1 MSAREEIAAIPRVPV
16 FAAGEL
22 TERLI
27 VQKQGPIGWVTF
39 NNPARRNAISVDMW
53 EAIPRALDRFA
64 ADPAMR
70 AIVLTGA
77 GDKAFVSGADIS
89 QFDQARAD
97 SAGVQRYEEIAEGA
111 QLRLQQCD
119 VPVLAMIRG
128 FCLGGGLNIALASD
142 LRIAADDA
150 RLGIPAARL
159 GLAYRASSTKN
170 LVDTIGPANA
180 REVLLTGRQFD
191 AEEAL
196 AMGLLN
202 RVVPAAALEDA
213 VLDYCALF
221 ADNAP
226 LTMRA
231 AKRII
236 RELLKSHADFDAA
249 ACRAFVQECFA
260 SADYAE
266 GRRAFKEKRR
276 PKFSGK

>member
-1 MSAREEIAAIPRVPV
+1 MTRDELTAIPRTPV

-22 TERLI
+22 SERLI
-27 VQKQGPIGWVTF
+27 VEKQGPIGWIIF
-39 NNPARRNAISVDMW
+39 NNPARRNAVSLDMW
-53 EAIPRALDRFA
+53 EAIPQALDRFEADA
-64 ADPAMR
+64 AIR
-70 AIVLTGA
+70 AIVLAGA

-111 QLRLQQCD
+111 QQRLQQCER
-119 VPVLAMIRG
+119 PVLAMIRG
-128 FCLGGGLNIALASD
+128 FCLGGGMNIALACD

-170 LVDTIGPANA
+170 LVDTVGPASA
-180 REVLLTGRQFD
+180 REVLLTGRQFN

-196 AMGLLN
+196 AMGLVN
-202 RVVPAAALEDA
+202 RVVPAAALQNA
-213 VLDYCALF
+213 VLDYCGMF

-236 RELLKSHADFDAA
+236 RELLTSHADFDAA
-249 ACRAFVQECFA
+249 ACRAYVQECFE

-276 PKFSGK
+276 PNFSGK

>member
-1 MSAREEIAAIPRVPV
+1 MTKEEFAAIPRAPV

-27 VQKQGPIGWVTF
+27 VEKQGPIGWLVF

-53 EAIPRALDRFA
+53 EAIPRAIDRFE
-64 ADPAMR
+64 ADAGIR
-70 AIVLTGA
+70 AIVLAGA
-77 GDKAFVSGADIS
+77 GDQAFVAGADIS

-97 SAGVQRYEEIAEGA
+97 SAGVLRYEEIAEGA

-119 VPVLAMIRG
+119 RPLLAMIRG
-128 FCLGGGLNIALASD
+128 YCLGGGLNIALACD

-150 RLGIPAARL
+150 KLGIPAARL

-180 REVLLTGRQFD
+180 REVLLTARQFN

-196 AMGLLN
+196 AMGFVN
-202 RVVPAAALEDA
+202 RVVPAAALESA
-213 VLDYCALF
+213 VLDYCGMF

-236 RELLKSHADFDAA
+236 REILKSHAGFDAA
-249 ACRAFVQECFA
+249 ACRAYVKECFE

-276 PKFSGK
+276 PNFSGK

>member
-1 MSAREEIAAIPRVPV
+1 VTKAELAAIPRVPV
-16 FAAGEL
+16 FAPGEL
-22 TERLI
+22 TERL
-27 VQKQGPIGWVTF
+27 VAEKQGPIGWLVF
-39 NNPARRNAISVDMW
+39 NNPARRNAVSVDMW
-53 EAIPRALDRFA
+53 EALPRVLDRFES
-64 ADPAMR
+64 DPGLR

-77 GDKAFVSGADIS
+77 GDKAFVAGADIS

-111 QLRLQQCD
+111 QLRLQACD
-119 VPVLAMIRG
+119 RPVLAMIRG
-128 FCLGGGLNIALASD
+128 FCLGGGLNIALACD

-150 RLGIPAARL
+150 RIGIPAARL

-191 AEEAL
+191 AAEAL
-196 AMGLLN
+196 AMGLVN
-202 RVVPAAALEDA
+202 RVVPAAALADA
-213 VLDYCALF
+213 VLEYCGLF

-236 RELLKSHADFDAA
+236 RELLRSHAGFDAA
-249 ACRAFVQECFA
+249 ACRAYVQECFE

-266 GRRAFKEKRR
+266 GRRAFREKRR
-276 PKFSGK
+276 PNFSGK

>member
-1 MSAREEIAAIPRVPV
+1 MTKEGLAAIPRVPV

-27 VQKQGPIGWVTF
+27 VEKQGPIGWLIF

-53 EAIPRALDRFA
+53 EAIPRAIDRFE
-64 ADPAMR
+64 ADAGIR
-70 AIVLTGA
+70 AIVLAGA
-77 GDKAFVSGADIS
+77 GDQAFVAGADIS

-119 VPVLAMIRG
+119 RPLLAMIRG
-128 FCLGGGLNIALASD
+128 YCLGGGLNIALACD

-150 RLGIPAARL
+150 KLGIPAARL

-170 LVDTIGPANA
+170 LVDTIGPAKA
-180 REVLLTGRQFD
+180 REVLLTARQFN

-196 AMGLLN
+196 AMGFVN
-202 RVVPAAALEDA
+202 RVVSAAALESA
-213 VLDYCALF
+213 VLDYCGMF

-236 RELLKSHADFDAA
+236 REILKSHAGFDAA
-249 ACRAFVQECFA
+249 ACRAYVKECFE

-276 PKFSGK
+276 PNFSGK

>member
-1 MSAREEIAAIPRVPV
+1 MTKEELAAIARTPV
-16 FAAGEL
+16 FTAGEM

-27 VQKQGPIGWVTF
+27 VEKQGPIGWLVF
-39 NNPARRNAISVDMW
+39 NNPERRNAISVDMW
-53 EAIPRALDRFA
+53 EGIPQALDRFE
-64 ADPAMR
+64 ADPAIR
-70 AIVLTGA
+70 AIVLAGA

-111 QLRLQQCD
+111 QLRLQQFD
-119 VPVLAMIRG
+119 RPVLAMIRG
-128 FCLGGGLNIALASD
+128 FCLGGGLNIALACD

-150 RLGIPAARL
+150 RLGIPAARIGL
-159 GLAYRASSTKN
+159 GYRASSTKN

-180 REVLLTGRQFD
+180 REILLTARQLT
-191 AEEAL
+191 AGEAL
-196 AMGLLN
+196 AMGLVN
-202 RVVPAAALEDA
+202 RVVPAAELLDA
-213 VLDYCALF
+213 VLDYCGMF

-226 LTMRA
+226 LTMRT

-236 RELLKSHADFDAA
+236 RELLKSHVGVDVA
-249 ACRAFVQECFA
+249 ACRAYVQECFE

-276 PKFSGK
+276 PIFSGK

>member
-1 MSAREEIAAIPRVPV
+1 MTKEELAAIGRTSV
-16 FAAGEL
+16 FAAGEM

-27 VQKQGPIGWVTF
+27 VEKQGPIGWLVF
-39 NNPARRNAISVDMW
+39 NNPARRNAISIDMW
-53 EAIPRALDRFA
+53 EGIPQALDRFE
-64 ADPAMR
+64 ADPAIR
-70 AIVLTGA
+70 AIVLSGA

-119 VPVLAMIRG
+119 RPVLAMIRG
-128 FCLGGGLNIALASD
+128 FCLGGGLNIALTCD

-150 RLGIPAARL
+150 RLGIPAARIGL
-159 GLAYRASSTKN
+159 GYRASSTKN
-170 LVDTIGPANA
+170 LIDTVGPANA
-180 REVLLTGRQFD
+180 REILLTARQLN

-196 AMGLLN
+196 AMGLVS
-202 RVVPAAALEDA
+202 RVVPAAALHDA
-213 VLDYCALF
+213 VLDYCGTF

-226 LTMRA
+226 LTMRT
-231 AKRII
+231 AKRVI
-236 RELLKSHADFDAA
+236 RELLKSHAGFDAV
-249 ACRAFVQECFA
+249 ACRAYVRECFE

-276 PKFSGK
+276 PIFSGK

>member
-1 MSAREEIAAIPRVPV
+1 MTKEELAAVLRTPV

-27 VQKQGPIGWVTF
+27 VEKQGPVGWLVF

-53 EAIPRALDRFA
+53 EAIPPALDRFE
-64 ADPAMR
+64 ADPEIR

-77 GDKAFVSGADIS
+77 GDKAFVSGADVS
-89 QFDQARAD
+89 QFDQERSDA
-97 SAGVQRYEEIAEGA
+97 AGVQRYEEIAEGA
-111 QLRLQQCD
+111 QLRLQACER
-119 VPVLAMIRG
+119 PVLAMIRG
-128 FCLGGGLNIALASD
+128 FCLGGGLNIALTCD

-150 RLGIPAARL
+150 RFGVPAARL

-170 LVDTIGPANA
+170 LVDTIGPAHA

-191 AEEAL
+191 AAEA
-196 AMGLLN
+196 ATMGLVN
-202 RVVPAAALEDA
+202 RVVPAATLRET
-213 VLDYCALF
+213 VLDYCAMF

-236 RELLKSHADFDAA
+236 RELLKSHAGFDAA
-249 ACRAFVQECFA
+249 ACRGYVQECFE

-266 GRRAFKEKRR
+266 GRRAFQEKRR
-276 PKFSGK
+276 PNFSGK

>member
-1 MSAREEIAAIPRVPV
+1 MTKEELAAIARTPV
-16 FAAGEL
+16 FAAGEM
-22 TERLI
+22 TERL
-27 VQKQGPIGWVTF
+27 VVEKQGPIGWLVF
-39 NNPARRNAISVDMW
+39 NNPERRNAISIDMW
-53 EAIPRALDRFA
+53 EGIPQALDRFE
-64 ADPAMR
+64 ADPAIR

-111 QLRLQQCD
+111 QLRLQHCD
-119 VPVLAMIRG
+119 RPVLAMIRG
-128 FCLGGGLNIALASD
+128 FCLGGGLNIALACD

-150 RLGIPAARL
+150 RLGIPAARIGL
-159 GLAYRASSTKN
+159 GYRASSTKN

-180 REVLLTGRQFD
+180 REVLLTARQLN
-191 AEEAL
+191 AGEAL
-196 AMGLLN
+196 AMGLVN
-202 RVVPAAALEDA
+202 RVVSATTLLDA
-213 VLDYCALF
+213 VLDYCGMF

-226 LTMRA
+226 LTMRT

-236 RELLKSHADFDAA
+236 RELLKSHAGVDIA
-249 ACRAFVQECFA
+249 ACRAYVRECFE

-276 PKFSGK
+276 PIFSGK

>member
-1 MSAREEIAAIPRVPV
+1 MTKQELTAIARAPA
-16 FAAGEL
+16 FAAGQM

-27 VQKQGPIGWVTF
+27 VEKQGPIGWIVF
-39 NNPARRNAISVDMW
+39 NNPERRNALSIDMW
-53 EAIPRALDRFA
+53 EAIPKALDRFE
-64 ADPAMR
+64 ADAEIR

-77 GDKAFVSGADIS
+77 GEKAFVSGADIS

-119 VPVLAMIRG
+119 RPVLAMIRG
-128 FCLGGGLNIALASD
+128 YCLGGGLNIALASD
-142 LRIAADDA
+142 LRVAADDA
-150 RLGIPAARL
+150 RLGIPAARIGL
-159 GLAYRASSTKN
+159 GYRASSTKN

-180 REVLLTGRQFD
+180 REVLLTGRQFTAD
-191 AEEAL
+191 EAL
-196 AMGLLN
+196 AMGLVN
-202 RVVPAAALEDA
+202 RVVPAAALQDA
-213 VLDYCALF
+213 VLEYCGLF

-226 LTMRA
+226 LTMRT

-236 RELLKSHADFDAA
+236 REVLKSHAGFDAA
-249 ACRAFVQECFA
+249 ACRAYVQECFE

-276 PKFSGK
+276 PIFSGK

>member
-1 MSAREEIAAIPRVPV
+1 MTKEELAAIPRVPV
-16 FAAGEL
+16 FAPGES

-27 VQKQGPIGWVTF
+27 VEQQGPIGWVVF
-39 NNPARRNAISVDMW
+39 NNPDRRNAVSVDMW
-53 EAIPRALDRFA
+53 EALPGALDRFES
-64 ADPAMR
+64 DPDVR
-70 AIVLTGA
+70 AIVLAGA

-97 SAGVQRYEEIAEGA
+97 RAGVQRYEEIAEGA
-111 QLRLQQCD
+111 QLRLQQCEQ
-119 VPVLAMIRG
+119 PVLAMIRG
-128 FCLGGGLNIALASD
+128 YCLGGGLNIALACD

-150 RLGIPAARL
+150 RIGIPAARL

-170 LVDTIGPANA
+170 LVDTVGPASA

-191 AEEAL
+191 AVEAL
-196 AMGLLN
+196 AMGLVN
-202 RVVPAAALEDA
+202 RVVPAASLQDA
-213 VLDYCALF
+213 VLDYCAMF

-226 LTMRA
+226 LTMRT

-236 RELLKSHADFDAA
+236 RELLKPHAEFDAA
-249 ACRAFVQECFA
+249 ACRRYVQECFE

>member
-1 MSAREEIAAIPRVPV
+1 MTKEELAAIARAPV
-16 FAAGEL
+16 FAAGEM

-27 VQKQGPIGWVTF
+27 VEKQGPIGWLVF
-39 NNPARRNAISVDMW
+39 NNPERRNAISVDMW
-53 EAIPRALDRFA
+53 EGIPQALDRFE
-64 ADPAMR
+64 ADPAIR
-70 AIVLTGA
+70 AIVLAGA

-119 VPVLAMIRG
+119 RPVLAMIRG
-128 FCLGGGLNIALASD
+128 FCLGGGLNIALACD

-150 RLGIPAARL
+150 RLGIPAARIGL
-159 GLAYRASSTKN
+159 GYRASSTKN

-180 REVLLTGRQFD
+180 REILLTARQLN
-191 AEEAL
+191 AAEAL
-196 AMGLLN
+196 AMGLVN
-202 RVVPAAALEDA
+202 RVVPAAGLPDA
-213 VLDYCALF
+213 VLDYCGMF

-226 LTMRA
+226 LTMRT

-236 RELLKSHADFDAA
+236 RELLKSHAGFDAA
-249 ACRAFVQECFA
+249 ACRAYVQECFE

-266 GRRAFKEKRR
+266 GRRAFKAKRR
-276 PKFSGK
+276 PIFSGK

>member
-1 MSAREEIAAIPRVPV
+1 MTKEELAALPRTPV

-27 VQKQGPIGWVTF
+27 VQKQGPIGWIVF
-39 NNPARRNAISVDMW
+39 NNPARRNAISMDMW
-53 EAIPRALDRFA
+53 EAIPQALDRFEGDA
-64 ADPAMR
+64 AIR
-70 AIVLTGA
+70 AIVLAGA

-119 VPVLAMIRG
+119 RPLLAMIRG
-128 FCLGGGLNIALASD
+128 FCLGGGLNIALACD

-150 RLGIPAARL
+150 KLGIPAARL

-180 REVLLTGRQFD
+180 REVLLTGRQFT

-196 AMGLLN
+196 AMGFVN
-202 RVVPAAALEDA
+202 RVVPAASLENA
-213 VLDYCALF
+213 VLDYCGMF

-236 RELLKSHADFDAA
+236 REILKSHAGFDAA
-249 ACRAFVQECFA
+249 ACRAYVQECFE

-266 GRRAFKEKRR
+266 GRRAFREKRR
-276 PKFSGK
+276 PNFSGK